1 MSRRGCRVR
10 AVLSVLVAWVSL
22 VGGGT
27 AGAAR
32 AASAAPGRE
41 AAGLRVGAVSAVAP
55 GVGYREFSLKGR
67 HGPAHGHLLTVD
79 LRERRVS
86 VDLLYPGVVGA
97 RSPISQLADRRG
109 VVGGVNGDFFN
120 IAEEQHPGVEATGA
134 PVGPAVAGGRPLKA
148 AVPYGQRFG
157 PETPRGVSTEDV
169 LGVGTDRVA
178 RLDRLRLDGTVRAGE
193 DELELSG
200 FNQYA
205 LPVGGVGAY
214 TSDWGSASRL
224 RATCGT
230 DRDRAAPCSRTTYEV
245 TVKRGRV
252 TAVSRRPGRGAVP
265 RGTVV
270 LVGREGGAR
279 DLSRLEVGEE
289 VDVVQRLRPREGGA
303 LRCALG
309 GFPILRDGRA
319 LGGLDAA
326 TGAVRTAAG
335 VADHGH
341 RLYLLALD
349 GRAAYRGGLTLAE
362 LASAMRGLGADDA
375 FNLDGGGSSTLVTR
389 DPHGGRATVRNHPSG
404 GAERAVANGIG
415 VFVG

>member
-1 MSRRGCRVR
+1 M
-10 AVLSVLVAWVSL
+10 LSVLVAWFSL
-22 VGGGT
+22 VGGDVGGAT
-27 AGAAR
+27 AW
-32 AASAAPGRE
+32 SAPAVSGRE
-41 AAGLRVGAVSAVAP
+41 AAELRVGAVSAVAP

-97 RSPISQLADRRG
+97 RSRISQLADQGRA
-109 VVGGVNGDFFN
+109 VGGVNGDFFN

-134 PVGPAVAGGRPLKA
+134 PVGPAVAGGRALKA

-157 PETPRGVSTEDV
+157 PDMPRGVSTEDV

-178 RLDRLRLDGTVRAGE
+178 RLDRLRLDGLVRAGE

-214 TSDWGSASRL
+214 TPDWGSASRL

-245 TVKRGRV
+245 TVRRGRV
-252 TAVSRRPGRGAVP
+252 TAVSRRPGRGPVP

-289 VDVVQRLRPREGGA
+289 VEVSERLRPREGGA

-319 LGGLDAA
+319 LSGLDAV

-335 VADHGH
+335 VADRGH

-349 GRAAYRGGLTLAE
+349 GRAAYRSGLTLAE
-362 LASAMRGLGADDA
+362 LAATMRGLGAEDA

-415 VFVG
+415 VFLKG